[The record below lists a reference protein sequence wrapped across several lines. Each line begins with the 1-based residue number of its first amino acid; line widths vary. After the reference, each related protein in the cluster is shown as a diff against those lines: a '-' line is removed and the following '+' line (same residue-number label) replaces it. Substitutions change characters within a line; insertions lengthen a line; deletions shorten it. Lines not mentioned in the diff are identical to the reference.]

1 MAIGVKC
8 RQTRGK
14 IQTVETTQTLF
25 TNVDLRP
32 IRSGVQWASFE
43 LCSNKRT
50 ESRCIFLCL
59 EQSKMLIIPPNLDSV
74 LLSLHNSKLAYSGS
88 SRASKGPCKRSQ
100 HCWANIVVS
109 CFAMLVDVCKRSQ
122 QVTTCWVFS
131 ENAKVDFLF
140 ACMCGYVACSARA
153 PAQHC

>member
-1 MAIGVKC
+1 MFARFYVFCVQFTCKSVMAIGVKC

-14 IQTVETTQTLF
+14 IQTAETTQTLF

-50 ESRCIFLCL
+50 DARCIFLCL
-59 EQSKMLIIPPNLDSV
+59 EQNKMLIISLNLDSV

-88 SRASKGPCKRSQ
+88 NRASNFKRE
-100 HCWANIVVS
+100 AYLK
-109 CFAMLVDVCKRSQ
+109 F
-122 QVTTCWVFS
+122 
-131 ENAKVDFLF
+131 
-140 ACMCGYVACSARA
+140 RA
-153 PAQHC
+153 